1 MTAKN
6 YDSKTRKVGETRS
19 GEPVFGQNF
28 DSKKR
33 ATNEKPAAVSMSWTI
48 DCGPTVSKTTWQKL
62 ADAKEDQEKNFRAYE
77 LALRKHERSTLKMKM
92 LEAQLAFELAKE

>member
-19 GEPVFGQNF
+19 GEPVFGQKF
-28 DSKKR
+28 DCEWVDEKK
-33 ATNEKPAAVSMSWTI
+33 AN
-48 DCGPTVSKTTWQKL
+48 TWQKL